1 MNFHEEMYSKSSIF
15 LFSRLIFGLIL
26 FGIGLALVVLGNFGV
41 SPWEVFHQGVSRRTP
56 LSIGTTII
64 FVGVIILFF
73 LSLLKEPMGIG
84 TIANVL
90 IIGLVVDLTLNIFNE
105 ITNTFPRII
114 ATLLGPILVAVG
126 SGFYIGTRLGPG
138 PRDGLMTGL
147 QSVSNLPIAWV
158 RSGIELS
165 VVLIGWLLGGVVGIG
180 TLLFAF
186 GIGPSVAASIQAL
199 TRLLIKSK
207 N

>member
-1 MNFHEEMYSKSSIF
+1 VLISKSSIF

-138 PRDGLMTGL
+138 PRDGLMTAFNRRGIPIWKARTVIEGSCVITGL
-147 QSVSNLPIAWV
+147 
-158 RSGIELS
+158 
-165 VVLIGWLLGGVVGIG
+165 LLGGTVGWG
-180 TLLFAF
+180 TVWFLVSV
-186 GIGPSVAASIQAL
+186 GPSVQFFL
-199 TRLLIKSK
+199 KRLEIKK
-207 N
+207 

>member
-1 MNFHEEMYSKSSIF
+1 MLISKSSIF

-138 PRDGLMTGL
+138 PRDGLMTAFNRRGIPIWKARTVIEGSCVITGL
-147 QSVSNLPIAWV
+147 
-158 RSGIELS
+158 
-165 VVLIGWLLGGVVGIG
+165 LLGGTVGWG
-180 TLLFAF
+180 TVWFLVSV
-186 GIGPSVAASIQAL
+186 GPSVQFFL
-199 TRLLIKSK
+199 KRLEIKK
-207 N
+207 